1 MTPVRAEKSSPK
13 ASLNVNREGFSIL
26 QKGEPAIRVL
36 WSEISQIRAYKQDL
50 VTEDLVCWDITVTKN
65 ERSQTYSLHE
75 ELDGFGL
82 LVDCISHELASF
94 DKTWRQKIITP
105 PFAENLTILYQK
117 KEK

>member
-13 ASLNVNREGFSIL
+13 VSLNVNREGFSIL

-36 WSEISQIRAYKQDL
+36 WSEINQILAYKRDL

-82 LVDCISHELASF
+82 LVDCISHKLTSF
-94 DKTWRQKIITP
+94 DKIWRQKIITP